1 MSAASVA
8 PSAPQKTNYDVVII
22 GGAMMGSSTA
32 WFLASNPDFD
42 GSVLVVER
50 DLTFQKS
57 STMHSNSCMRQQYS
71 TRLNIQISQFAADYV
86 KNFRSFMGGDTRVP
100 VLSIQ
105 NFGYLYLADQPA
117 FAQVLRDNQKL
128 QKAQGAGTRILTPN
142 EIRAEYPFYNLDDIL
157 LGSINTLDE
166 GYWDS
171 GTVFEWWRR
180 SAREKGVEYVGNEV
194 VGITCASGGA
204 RVQSV
209 TLATGQVVAAGVV
222 VNASGPRGA
231 RTAQMAGI
239 DLPVEA
245 RKRFTWVFS
254 AQSPLDR
261 DLPLTIDPSGVHV
274 RQDGPKTYMAGGHTV
289 EDPAVDFD
297 DFTMDHSLW
306 ESHVW
311 PIIAT
316 RIPQFECLKIIT
328 EWAGHYAYNLLDQ
341 NAIIG
346 PHDQM
351 KNFMFINGF
360 SGHGLQQSPAMGR
373 GMAELITYGAYRSL
387 DLSDFGY
394 ARVRSA
400 TAIKERAI
408 I

>member
-1 MSAASVA
+1 M
-8 PSAPQKTNYDVVII
+8 
-22 GGAMMGSSTA
+22 
-32 WFLASNPDFD
+32 
-42 GSVLVVER
+42 
-50 DLTFQKS
+50 
-57 STMHSNSCMRQQYS
+57 
-71 TRLNIQISQFAADYV
+71 
-86 KNFRSFMGGDTRVP
+86 
-100 VLSIQ
+100 
-105 NFGYLYLADQPA
+105 
-117 FAQVLRDNQKL
+117 
-128 QKAQGAGTRILTPN
+128 
-142 EIRAEYPFYNLDDIL
+142 
-157 LGSINTLDE
+157 
-166 GYWDS
+166 
-171 GTVFEWWRR
+171 
-180 SAREKGVEYVGNEV
+180 
-194 VGITCASGGA
+194 
-204 RVQSV
+204 
-209 TLATGQVVAAGVV
+209 
-222 VNASGPRGA
+222 
-231 RTAQMAGI
+231 
-239 DLPVEA
+239 
-245 RKRFTWVFS
+245 
-254 AQSPLDR
+254 
-261 DLPLTIDPSGVHV
+261 

-316 RIPQFECLKIIT
+316 RIPQFESLKIIT

-346 PHDQM
+346 PHDQVE
-351 KNFMFINGF
+351 NFMFINGF